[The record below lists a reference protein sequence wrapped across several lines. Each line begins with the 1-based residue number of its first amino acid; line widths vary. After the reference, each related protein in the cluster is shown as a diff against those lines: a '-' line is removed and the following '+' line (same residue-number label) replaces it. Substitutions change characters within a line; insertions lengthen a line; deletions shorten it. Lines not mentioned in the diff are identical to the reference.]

1 MRPAL
6 GARGVA
12 VDIAHKTPPMG
23 IGNMFR
29 PVSRLPLTLR
39 NVRWEP
45 VCQFDAAKTDL
56 GWVHQNWRLTWTY
69 LTCPRA
75 RNLAWDHGVGSRSEL
90 LPFVGRT
97 GCSASRGLR
106 LGLRLGPRPPAC
118 ARASA

>member
-56 GWVHQNWRLTWTY
+56 GVGA
-69 LTCPRA
+69 PE
-75 RNLAWDHGVGSRSEL
+75 LAIDLDISDMS
-90 LPFVGRT
+90 P
-97 GCSASRGLR
+97 CAKSS
-106 LGLRLGPRPPAC
+106 LGP
-118 ARASA
+118 